1 MADPRLEN
9 LPTALAAL
17 CRIPTARPPGHQRVS
32 ADALGAWPLQ
42 LDDELS
48 QELRMP
54 LVFVRFEEFVRLL
67 VRKEVK
73 DQGLERGGR
82 ADLLV

>member
-1 MADPRLEN
+1 M
-9 LPTALAAL
+9 
-17 CRIPTARPPGHQRVS
+17 S
-32 ADALGAWPLQ
+32 ADALGAWPLHF
-42 LDDELS
+42 DDELA

-67 VRKEVK
+67 VREEVK